1 MTSQDVLM
9 LVGGITANGSDEPH
23 NAKYYLYS
31 RSSGEWDSGRVR
43 NTFCMRHAGKND
55 AGVKL
60 TGYLP

>member
-1 MTSQDVLM
+1 MTSQDMLM

-43 NTFCMRHAGKND
+43 NTFLHETCWQK
-55 AGVKL
+55 
-60 TGYLP
+60 